1 MHNILIGKQSS
12 LTNFIRKNLLN
23 YTVLSANDLDLKK
36 IISIQKKNKKINIVF
51 NNFYPAKLINNLT
64 PKNYE
69 SFQKISISRLIEILN
84 VLDKKKIN
92 KIIYTS
98 SAAVYKIFKNVE
110 SSTSDKFNRNL
121 YSSFKF
127 SAEKLISNFCEQ
139 KNINYYILRVF
150 NTYGDPKDEFS
161 FIEKIIK
168 AKKDNKNIPMINNG
182 VGIRDFIHLS
192 DVSSFYNNFLKNEYT
207 SGIYDI
213 GTGKGYIIKDL
224 FDFIKINR
232 QKIINV
238 KKIEEIDNSIANL
251 EYLKNKNNKQNFK
264 SLELYLKKNLNLKR
278 SNKILKKQN
287 RASKSNSINPGIV
300 IYGAG
305 FSGKKIFE
313 ELKRNNENILYFIDD
328 DKEKQNTYLF
338 DIPIISFYN
347 LIQVARNQ
355 DIKTIYLTI
364 PSLSKKKIIN
374 KINQIRKYFFDVRYL
389 PEKKFLI
396 SDYISINDLKLDEI
410 NFILNRK
417 QIKIKKIKS
426 LYNKNILITGA
437 AGTIGSEISRQLINQ
452 NVKKIIGIDNSELQ
466 LYKIQKKISHDLLKY
481 YLLDIKEKKLLE
493 KIIIKEKI
501 DMIFHTAAYK
511 HLNILENNIFS
522 AVQNNIINTHGLC
535 ELVAKHNC
543 EMIFISTD
551 KAASPKS
558 ILGYT
563 KRIAEKICQNFNEK
577 LSNNKRISVVRFG
590 NVFGSSGSAIENF
603 MDKIN
608 LREPLEITSKK
619 ATRFFMTTQEACHL
633 ILQTTA
639 IKIKNKIF
647 VLNMGKP
654 VNIFSLAQNLAK
666 FKTRISPNYKFQY
679 KITGLKR
686 GEKIHEKIFDKNEIK
701 KKLNNEIFI
710 VSNRKKLINFVK
722 YYERLLNY
730 FTRYD
735 TKKLEAII
743 KLICK
748 Y

>member
-1 MHNILIGKQSS
+1 
-12 LTNFIRKNLLN
+12 
-23 YTVLSANDLDLKK
+23 
-36 IISIQKKNKKINIVF
+36 
-51 NNFYPAKLINNLT
+51 
-64 PKNYE
+64 
-69 SFQKISISRLIEILN
+69 
-84 VLDKKKIN
+84 
-92 KIIYTS
+92 
-98 SAAVYKIFKNVE
+98 
-110 SSTSDKFNRNL
+110 
-121 YSSFKF
+121 
-127 SAEKLISNFCEQ
+127 
-139 KNINYYILRVF
+139 LRVF

-168 AKKDNKNIPMINNG
+168 AKKESKNIPMINNG
-182 VGIRDFIHLS
+182 IGVRDFVHLS
-192 DVSSFYNNFLKNEYT
+192 DVARFYNNFLKNEYPN
-207 SGIYDI
+207 GIYDI

-224 FDFIKINR
+224 FDFVKFNR
-232 QKIINV
+232 QKIINL
-238 KKIEEIDNSIANL
+238 KKVEEIDYSIANL
-251 EYLKNKNNKQNFK
+251 EYLKNKNKKINFK
-264 SLELYLKKNLNLKR
+264 SLELYLKKNLKLKN
-278 SNKILKKQN
+278 STILKKQIHI
-287 RASKSNSINPGIV
+287 SNSKPINPGIV

-328 DKEKQNTYLF
+328 NKEKQNTYLF
-338 DIPIISFYN
+338 DIPIISFQN
-347 LIQVARNQ
+347 LIQIARNQ
-355 DIKTIYLTI
+355 NIKTVYLTI

-374 KINQIRKYFFDVRYL
+374 KIDQIRKYFFDVRYL

-396 SDYISINDLKLDEI
+396 SDYISVNDLKLDEI

-426 LYNKNILITGA
+426 LRNKNILITGA
-437 AGTIGSEISRQLINQ
+437 AGTIGSEISRQLTHQ

-466 LYKIQKKISHDLLKY
+466 LYKIQKKVSTNLLKY

-493 KIIIKEKI
+493 KIIINEKI
-501 DMIFHTAAYK
+501 DIIFHTAAYK

-522 AVQNNIINTHGLC
+522 AVQNNIINTYELC
-535 ELVAKHNC
+535 ELVTKHNC

-551 KAASPKS
+551 KAASPRS

-563 KRIAEKICQNFNEK
+563 KRVAEKICQNFSQK

-608 LREPLEITSKK
+608 SREPLEITSKK

-654 VNIFSLAQNLAK
+654 VNIFSLARNLAK
-666 FKTRISPNYKFQY
+666 FKNRISSNYKFQY
-679 KITGLKR
+679 KITGLKK
-686 GEKIHEKIFDKNEIK
+686 GEKIHEKIFDKNENK
-701 KKLNNEIFI
+701 KKFNNEIFI
-710 VSNRKKLINFVK
+710 VSNKKKLINFDK
-722 YYERLLNY
+722 YYEKLLNY
-730 FTRYD
+730 FTQYD
-735 TKKLEAII
+735 TNKLENII